1 MNDEFVD
8 MVDYITKSIHDLLTN
23 DSESISDP
31 ASSQGSYHPSHEH
44 FMVDI
49 IDDPHYEA
57 TPKGHVVSANDGAL
71 QGGIGLPHI
80 LPMGAGLWRT

>member
-1 MNDEFVD
+1 VNDEFVG
-8 MVDYITKSIHDLLTN
+8 MTDYITKLIHDLLMN
-23 DSESISDP
+23 DLESISNP

-57 TPKGHVVSANDGAL
+57 TPKGHVTSANDGTL
-71 QGGIGLPHI
+71 
-80 LPMGAGLWRT
+80 